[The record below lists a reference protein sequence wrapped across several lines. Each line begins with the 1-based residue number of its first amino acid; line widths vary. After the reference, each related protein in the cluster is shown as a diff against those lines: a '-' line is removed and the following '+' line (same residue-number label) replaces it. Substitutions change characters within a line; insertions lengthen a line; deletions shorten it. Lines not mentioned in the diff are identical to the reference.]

1 MNRSGAEIT
10 SSPFT
15 SKFVQD
21 RLAHVE
27 KNFGDL
33 CVSFNSYTRKT
44 ARIRDKGDE
53 ISQLIVKYVDKETL
67 NPSSK
72 KCLTTFAENLST
84 IQDYRQAEV
93 QRLDANVLRLLSDYG
108 PKCKQ
113 KKNELKTSFA
123 AQEREGKKRQE
134 MNKLLLRSPTNQH
147 QIAQVIIFVFVLV
160 ESVNSWITAKSDYAK
175 ASVEAT
181 RCSKVLEKEMDA
193 FELQKLTDMK
203 KVLLNF
209 VRTEMTFHCK
219 ALELYTICFQ
229 NLSDINVEE
238 DLDEFRKHIHPPT
251 FTSRMEIAQKASIES
266 SPRISKPD
274 SGSLGK
280 IPQTMSSVMTFEDV
294 DDDDDDDDDD
304 DEDDDDDDDDEDDIE
319 EDDRHTTFDSSNRI
333 SSMQST
339 NMSIY

>member
-147 QIAQVIIFVFVLV
+147 QIV
-160 ESVNSWITAKSDYAK
+160 SSKAKSDYAK